1 MKTLV
6 EKKLIGLLTEQIGRD
21 GPIPAYRMSKLLT
34 TQGMGQV
41 VRQYQVRLNYKG
53 LPTASCEKRQTD
65 MSRTTAVQQGRVE
78 IRAIGILNVW
88 GAVPL
93 IKDRDA
99 VRMTLMTC
107 ALDPDDHLARRLIK
121 NFLD

>member
-6 EKKLIGLLTEQIGRD
+6 EKKLIGLLTEQIRMD
-21 GPIPAYRMSKLLT
+21 GPIPAFRMSRTLT
-34 TQGMGQV
+34 THGMDTF

-53 LPTASCEKRQTD
+53 LPIASCEKSQSD
-65 MSRTTAVQQGRVE
+65 MSRTSAVRQGRVE

-107 ALDPDDHLARRLIK
+107 ALDPDDRLACRLIK
-121 NFLD
+121 LWQD